1 MRMPP
6 AASDV
11 VPAFLSALHALPAQ
25 PGVFNPWV
33 DSEPGYEERADAPAI
48 RSANLSTYLNRRIG
62 TAKVLLIAEAPSHRG
77 AKFSGVPMTSERII
91 LGRGPGVL
99 RKLEMPEFSTTSFQ
113 KRWPYGRAEA
123 TATCVWSRM
132 IMLGYKPCDFVLW
145 NAYPCHPH
153 EDGNRFSNRTP
164 SKSELVAAAHVLK
177 QLLLM
182 FPKAKLV
189 AVGQVAKDALMEI
202 GLNLPS
208 VRHPAN
214 GGAVAFQ
221 REISAL
227 LSQPIV

>member
-1 MRMPP
+1 MTV
-6 AASDV
+6 AASDLV
-11 VPAFLSALHALPAQ
+11 LAFLGALHALPAR

-33 DSEPGYEERADAPAI
+33 DSEPGYEESADAPAI
-48 RSANLSTYLNRRIG
+48 RSSNLSIYLNRRIS
-62 TAKVLLIAEAPSHRG
+62 TAKVLLIAEAPSYRG

-99 RKLEMPEFSTTSFQ
+99 RGLEMPEFTTTSFQ
-113 KRWPYGRAEA
+113 ERWRYGRAEA

-132 IMLGYKPCDFVLW
+132 ITLGYKPCEFVLW

-153 EDGNRFSNRTP
+153 EHGNRFSNRTP
-164 SKSELVAAAHVLK
+164 SKSELQAADHVLK

-182 FPKAKLV
+182 FPRARLV

-214 GGAVAFQ
+214 GGAAAFQ
-221 REISAL
+221 REIAAL
-227 LSQPIV
+227 LTQPII